1 MVSITTRIS
10 VAARRAGFCFSCL
23 LLPEVCVA
31 QEQYNASFIRGDA
44 AAEMV
49 NLLASGDDIVPGT
62 YLFDIFLND
71 QKIDQR
77 ELTFARRHSDSV
89 VAPCLTMNDY
99 RDYGVQLSGTD
110 DVAGCYDLV
119 AAVGD
124 VKMTVDAGIHRL
136 DLIIPHLH
144 LVARPQGAVSPKLY
158 DQGITAGYV
167 NYNLNGTQSR
177 NQVGS
182 TSSKADYYFASLNSG
197 INVGAWRLRNDS
209 TVDGQPE
216 AGTQWRNIATWA
228 ETDIVAWRSRLLM
241 GQGSTGNAIFDSF
254 AFSGVQLASSSEML
268 PESLRGYAPVIRGV
282 AASNARV
289 EIRQNGYTV
298 YSTQVPAGPFAL
310 SDVYPGSLSGD
321 LQVTVIEADGSKKQF
336 AVPFSAVPN
345 MLREGIT
352 DYQLSLGRY
361 RDGRSDYQPH
371 FVQAGVARGLSR
383 DITPYGGVLMA
394 ENYRAGVIGLGKNL
408 GAFGAISLD
417 LSVSSTD
424 LAIGENKRGQ
434 SVRFLYSK
442 SLNNLGTEFRLAG
455 YRYSTAGYYDFADA
469 VAERDRWDSGQYRH
483 DYLDDTQDYRGVPE
497 WTEARKRSYYS
508 NTFNN
513 KRQRLDLSV
522 NQRIGNASSV
532 YLNVSNQSYWGAT
545 GQDRTLQ
552 AGFNSTYRDIS
563 YGVFVQDTR
572 SNMGFG
578 ERSVNLTLS
587 VPLGSGSR
595 YLNSTSSV
603 NHTQRTGSTYNT
615 GINGTLLDDSRLNYG
630 AQVSHNAQSG
640 ATSSVNL
647 GYQGSKG
654 NVDFNHS
661 YGRHYQQTSLGLS
674 GGLVVHE
681 DGVTLSQPLHDTLVL
696 VEAKGAQG
704 VGLDNQGGAAIDK
717 SGFAV
722 MTSAT
727 PYRQNR
733 VALRTE
739 DIGAGLEIP
748 MPARE
753 VVPTR
758 GAIVRVKFDTHH
770 GRNLLVRSQRTDGSV
785 PPIGATVFAQDGR
798 SNGVVGTQ
806 GEIFISGVAD
816 GDRLLVKWGSEAGDA
831 CSLLVPAAHG
841 NALQPVQG
849 YDTVSLFCNAVPEV
863 PKP

>member
-1 MVSITTRIS
+1 MVFIATRIS
-10 VAARRAGFCFSCL
+10 VAARQAGLCVSCL
-23 LLPEVCVA
+23 LLCEVSSA
-31 QEQYNASFIRGDA
+31 QEQYNASFVRGDA
-44 AAEMV
+44 AVEMV
-49 NLLASGDDIVPGT
+49 NLLASGDDILPGT
-62 YLFDIFLND
+62 YLFDIYLNG
-71 QKIDQR
+71 QQIDQR
-77 ELTFARRHSDSV
+77 ELTFTRREKDST
-89 VAPCLTMNDY
+89 VAPCLTVEDY
-99 RDYGVQLSGTD
+99 REYGVQWPVTHDSN
-110 DVAGCYDLV
+110 ACYDLV
-119 AAVGD
+119 DAIGD
-124 VKMTVDAGIHRL
+124 VKMAIDAGVNRL
-136 DLIIPHLH
+136 DFSIPQIY

-158 DQGITAGYV
+158 DRGITAGYL

-177 NQVGS
+177 NKTDS
-182 TSSKADYYFASLNSG
+182 SSSKADYYFASLNSG
-197 INVGAWRLRNDS
+197 LNVGAWRFRSDS
-209 TVDGQPE
+209 TVDRQPG

-228 ETDIVAWRSRLLM
+228 ETDIVSWRSRLLI

-254 AFSGVQLASSSEML
+254 SFSGVQLASSSEML
-268 PESLRGYAPVIRGV
+268 PDSLRGYAPVIRGV

-310 SDVYPGSLSGD
+310 NDVYPGSLSGD
-321 LQVTVIEADGSKKQF
+321 LQVSVIEADGSKKQF
-336 AVPFSAVPN
+336 TVPFSAVPN
-345 MLREGIT
+345 MLRDGIT

-361 RDGRSDYQPH
+361 RDGRNSYRPG
-371 FVQAGVARGLSR
+371 FIQAGVARGLSR
-383 DITPYGGVLMA
+383 DVTPYGGLLVA

-408 GAFGAISLD
+408 GAWGALSLD
-417 LSVSSTD
+417 LSLSDTD
-424 LAIGENKRGQ
+424 LATGDSKRGQ
-434 SVRFLYSK
+434 SLRFLYSK
-442 SLNNLGTEFRLAG
+442 SLNTLGTEFRLAG

-469 VAERDRWDSGQYRH
+469 VAERDRWDSGLYRH
-483 DYLDDTQDYRGVPE
+483 DYLDDAQDYRGVPE

-508 NTFNN
+508 STFNN

-532 YLNVSNQSYWGAT
+532 YLNVSNQSYWGAA

-552 AGFNSTYRDIS
+552 AGFNSVYKDIS
-563 YGVFVQDTR
+563 YGIFVQDTR
-572 SNMGFG
+572 SNMGYG

-595 YLNSTSSV
+595 YINSTSSV
-603 NHTQRTGSTYNT
+603 SHTRRTGSTYNT

-640 ATSSVNL
+640 ASNSVSL

-654 NVDFNHS
+654 NIDFNHS
-661 YGRHYQQTSLGLS
+661 YGRQYQQTSLGLS
-674 GGLVVHE
+674 GGVVVHE
-681 DGVTLSQPLHDTLVL
+681 GGVTLSQPLYDTLVL
-696 VEAKGAQG
+696 VEAKGAEG

-748 MPARE
+748 MPARD

-758 GAIVRVKFDTHH
+758 GAIVRVKFDTHR
-770 GRNLLVRSQRTDGSV
+770 GRNLLVHGKRADGSV
-785 PPIGATVFAQDGR
+785 PPVGATVFGQDGR
-798 SNGVVGTQ
+798 SNGVVGTD

-816 GDRLLVKWGSEAGDA
+816 GDHLVVKWGSAAGDA
-831 CSLLVPAAHG
+831 CSLVVPAYHG
-841 NALQPVQG
+841 NAQQPLQG
-849 YDTVSLFCNAVPEV
+849 YDTVSLICNTV
-863 PKP
+863 PKVSMP